1 MGRMTTP
8 SDNSTKRTPEGTTV
22 VKRSAVPQPD
32 DTLQET
38 ATVVATRDHE
48 LIRAWARQH
57 SAVPATG
64 ERTST
69 GPATVDVNDGGARV
83 RFNFPAAAAF
93 RPITWEEWF
102 TLFTR
107 DDLVFVYEPEDAA
120 APGAFGRRST
130 AYYRLLP
137 AAEWSDP
144 LR

>member
-1 MGRMTTP
+1 MTQP
-8 SDNSTKRTPEGTTV
+8 IDNSITRMAEDTTV
-22 VKRSAVPQPD
+22 VKRSAVPHPGE
-32 DTLQET
+32 TLQEA
-38 ATVVATRDHE
+38 ATVVATRDHD

-57 SAVPATG
+57 SAEPATG

-69 GPATVDVNDGGARV
+69 GPATVEVNDGGARV

-102 TLFTR
+102 AIFTR

-120 APGAFGRRST
+120 AAGAYGRRSN